1 LNNPIPPDL
10 VSMGKLLKPRG
21 LKGEL
26 WMTVF
31 NEIDSA
37 LRIGMKIW
45 VASENGEFSIQII
58 ESFKISEKKS
68 WIKFEGCQN
77 REDIDNLTGMIFLIP
92 RTDFAPLNE
101 NEFYL
106 VDIIGST
113 VLDEDRKIIG
123 SVVDM
128 MSLPAQNIVVVQT
141 NAGEVL
147 IPYVDAHVLFF
158 DDKEN
163 NLIVKNIEG
172 LLN

>member
-1 LNNPIPPDL
+1 
-10 VSMGKLLKPRG
+10 MGRLLKPRG

-31 NEIDSA
+31 NAVDSA

-92 RTDFAPLNE
+92 RTDFAPLNK

>member
-1 LNNPIPPDL
+1 
-10 VSMGKLLKPRG
+10 MGKLLKPRG

>member
-1 LNNPIPPDL
+1 
-10 VSMGKLLKPRG
+10 MGKLLKPRG

-26 WMTVF
+26 WMTIF
-31 NEIDSA
+31 NEVDSA

-45 VASENGEFSIQII
+45 VASENGEFSVQII
-58 ESFKISEKKS
+58 ESFKITEKKS
-68 WIKFEGCQN
+68 WIKFEGCQY
-77 REDIDNLTGMIFLIP
+77 REDTDNFLGLNFSIP
-92 RTDFAPLNE
+92 RSDFTPLDG

-123 SVVDM
+123 SVIDM
-128 MSLPAQNIVVVQT
+128 MSLPAQNIVVVKT
-141 NAGEVL
+141 NNGEVL
-147 IPYVDAHVLFF
+147 IPYVDAHILLF
-158 DDKEN
+158 DDKKN

>member
-1 LNNPIPPDL
+1 
-10 VSMGKLLKPRG
+10 MGKLLKPRG

-26 WMTVF
+26 WMTIF
-31 NEIDSA
+31 NAVDST
-37 LRIGMKIW
+37 LRIGMTIW

-58 ESFKISEKKS
+58 ESFKIREKKS
-68 WIKFEGCQN
+68 WIKFEGCRS
-77 REDIDNLTGMIFLIP
+77 REDAYNFRGLFFSIP
-92 RTDFAPLNE
+92 RSEFTPLDGNV
-101 NEFYL
+101 FYL

-123 SVVDM
+123 SVIDM
-128 MSLPAQNIVVVQT
+128 MSLPAQNIVVVKT
-141 NAGEVL
+141 NKGEVL
-147 IPYVDAHVLFF
+147 IPYVDDHILLF

>member
-1 LNNPIPPDL
+1 
-10 VSMGKLLKPRG
+10 MGKLLKSRG

-31 NEIDSA
+31 NEVDSA

-45 VASENGEFSIQII
+45 VALENGEFSIQII
-58 ESFKISEKKS
+58 ESFKITEKRS
-68 WIKFEGCQN
+68 WVKFEGCQN
-77 REDIDNLTGMIFLIP
+77 REDADNLLGLNFSIP
-92 RTDFAPLNE
+92 RSDFTPLDG

-123 SVVDM
+123 SVIDM
-128 MSLPAQNIVVVQT
+128 MSLPAQNLIVVET
-141 NAGEVL
+141 NEKEVL
-147 IPYVDAHVLFF
+147 IPFVDAHITLF
-158 DDKEN
+158 DKIKSI
-163 NLIVKNIEG
+163 LILKDVEG

>member
-1 LNNPIPPDL
+1 
-10 VSMGKLLKPRG
+10 MGKLLKSRG

-31 NEIDSA
+31 NEVDSA

-58 ESFKISEKKS
+58 ESFKITEKKS

-77 REDIDNLTGMIFLIP
+77 REDADNLLGLNFSIP
-92 RTDFAPLNE
+92 RSDFTPLDG

-123 SVVDM
+123 SVIDM
-128 MSLPAQNIVVVQT
+128 MSLPAQNLIVVET
-141 NAGEVL
+141 NEKEVL
-147 IPYVDAHVLFF
+147 IPFVDAHVSLF
-158 DDKEN
+158 DKKKN
-163 NLIVKNIEG
+163 ILIVKDVEG
-172 LLN
+172 LIS

>member
-1 LNNPIPPDL
+1 
-10 VSMGKLLKPRG
+10 
-21 LKGEL
+21 
-26 WMTVF
+26 MTVF
-31 NEIDSA
+31 NAVDSA

-77 REDIDNLTGMIFLIP
+77 REDIDNLTGMFFLIP

>member
-1 LNNPIPPDL
+1 MI
-10 VSMGKLLKPRG
+10 
-21 LKGEL
+21 
-26 WMTVF
+26 VF

-45 VASENGEFSIQII
+45 VASENGDFSIQII
-58 ESFKISEKKS
+58 ESFKITEKKS
-68 WIKFEGCQN
+68 WIKFEGCHN
-77 REDIDNLTGMIFLIP
+77 RGDTDNLLGLIFSIP
-92 RTDFAPLNE
+92 RSDFTPLNG

-128 MSLPAQNIVVVQT
+128 MSLPAQDIVVVNT
-141 NAGEVL
+141 NAGEML
-147 IPYVDAHVLFF
+147 IPYVDAHVVFF
-158 DDKEN
+158 DNKGN

>member
-1 LNNPIPPDL
+1 
-10 VSMGKLLKPRG
+10 MGKLLKPRG

-92 RTDFAPLNE
+92 RTDFAPLNK

>member
-1 LNNPIPPDL
+1 
-10 VSMGKLLKPRG
+10 MGKLLKPRG

-31 NEIDSA
+31 NEVDSA

-58 ESFKISEKKS
+58 ESFKITEKKS

-77 REDIDNLTGMIFLIP
+77 REDTNNLRGLNFSIP
-92 RTDFAPLNE
+92 RSDFTPLDG

-123 SVVDM
+123 SVIDM
-128 MSLPAQNIVVVQT
+128 MSLPAQNIVVVKT
-141 NAGEVL
+141 NKGEVL
-147 IPYVDAHVLFF
+147 IPYVDAHILLF
-158 DDKEN
+158 DDKGN